1 MKILPDFT
9 RLHTG
14 ENASR
19 SLEIEISE
27 KYRDKSVK
35 LGFVSPLGRVL
46 ISDKLKLTAGKTSYT
61 LPAGL
66 LDGKGQLLCQ
76 LLIYS
81 GEEYMCKSPVLELPV
96 YASVDDMTSPA
107 VSEEGL
113 KSLAF
118 MWEALEGKAEK
129 SHTHGEFYT
138 KEQTDAV
145 AAGKADKAH
154 THGEFYTRE
163 QTDTIAAGKA
173 QKEHTHSEYYTA
185 DTVDELLYEK
195 AEKNHNHD
203 GYYTIAQTD
212 LMLEKK
218 AGVKHS
224 HDEYCTADTVD
235 NLLEGKA
242 EKNHNHDG
250 YYTIAQTDLM
260 LEKKAGVSHLHS
272 GVYLTREEIEAMM
285 GGEGAAHDHNHDSL
299 YYRKPVLD
307 STNERLS
314 SAEELLSS
322 VNSTGLVYRRTL
334 TSADDLDNITE
345 SGIYVYS
352 TSSRPANAPFENAAV
367 VEVFGSTSSKSQKIQ
382 RAYRYGMAGYAAFR
396 PYYDGKWSSWKQL
409 ATTDDVE
416 LSEYNTLVMLQGH
429 NHDSSYAKKSDV
441 TALTDEVADNSFFI
455 AALGDYVVEE
465 GSTGS
470 WRYRRWS
477 SGVVELSGV
486 HYAYITGVAA
496 VSGVS
501 GVTAVEGYSN
511 RPDFVLSKSE
521 SEAVV
526 QMTPCRNYLFGGSA
540 WHDGTTVKYKVFG
553 LTSGVNSAGLSTSGS
568 LKVSYYVIGRWK

>member
-185 DTVDELLYEK
+185 DTVDELLYE
-195 AEKNHNHD
+195 
-203 GYYTIAQTD
+203 
-212 LMLEKK
+212 
-218 AGVKHS
+218 
-224 HDEYCTADTVD
+224 
-235 NLLEGKA
+235 KA

-501 GVTAVEGYSN
+501 GVTAVEGYSTL
-511 RPDFVLSKSE
+511 PDFVLSKSE

-540 WHDGTTVKYKVFG
+540 WHDGTTVKYKVYG
-553 LTSGVNSAGLSTSGS
+553 LTSGISAAGLSTSSS
-568 LKVSYYVIGRWK
+568 LKVSYYIVGRWK